1 MGSDRRQVFV
11 LPHRMFWAALVVF
24 LLIAQTLVARTPG
37 PVVEA
42 GRPNLIIL
50 AQTWFTIQ
58 EACLATLKA
67 TALVM
72 QIFFGAILF
81 VGFYILR
88 GRAIDRPS

>member
-11 LPHRMFWAALVVF
+11 LPHRMFWAALDVF
-24 LLIAQTLVARTPG
+24 LLIAQTFIARTPG
-37 PVVEA
+37 PVEA
-42 GRPNLIIL
+42 DRPNLIL
-50 AQTWFTIQ
+50 AQIWFTIQ
-58 EACLATLKA
+58 EACLATLKT

-72 QIFFGAILF
+72 RIFFGAILF

>member
-11 LPHRMFWAALVVF
+11 LPHWMFWAALVVF
-24 LLIAQTLVARTPG
+24 LLIAQTLVARTPR
-37 PVVEA
+37 PVEA
-42 GRPNLIIL
+42 GCPNLISL

-58 EACLATLKA
+58 EACLATRKA

-72 QIFFGAILF
+72 RIFFGAILF

>member
-24 LLIAQTLVARTPG
+24 LLIAHTLVARTRDP
-37 PVVEA
+37 VEA
-42 GRPNLIIL
+42 GRPNLIL
-50 AQTWFTIQ
+50 AQIWFTIQ
-58 EACLATLKA
+58 EACLATLEA

-72 QIFFGAILF
+72 RIFFCAILF
-81 VGFYILR
+81 VEFYILK